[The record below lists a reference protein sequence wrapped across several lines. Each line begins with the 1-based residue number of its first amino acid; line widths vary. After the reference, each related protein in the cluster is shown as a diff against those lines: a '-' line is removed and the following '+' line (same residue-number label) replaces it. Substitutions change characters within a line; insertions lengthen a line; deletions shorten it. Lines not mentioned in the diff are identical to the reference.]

1 MQTAIHFEGN
11 LAYICVSD
19 RGEIKEE
26 EPVSYGGSRVEFVIL
41 TAQAQKEGVVG
52 VVLDEAA
59 PQTIQQA
66 EEQCIR
72 AGLSKEKVRFFTKEE
87 AALGIV
93 GFRGDN
99 LLRGNSV
106 IFDYT
111 NKQFKYYEIRK
122 TKEGILVDS
131 RDYTKQIKDA
141 ITNEQKDAAF
151 LQIIKH
157 ALAKGVT
164 TTVYLCGEGF
174 DGNWF
179 EQSTKA
185 LCIGRRVFMGKHLF
199 ACGAAYLCAK
209 DRKDSKDTV
218 LFAQNVTI
226 SQIGLVVHHHG
237 RDMFCPLI
245 MDGKD
250 WEESKGEI
258 EIFVSGVNGL
268 SFEVRNRSGIKKASI
283 RMPLDGMKK
292 DPDIVYKL
300 KIQGEYIKA
309 DQIKI
314 KITDLGFG
322 KIRPASYQ
330 TWQQIIHLE
339 RGDYRE

>member
-1 MQTAIHFEGN
+1 MQTAIHFEGD

-19 RGEIKEE
+19 HGEIKEE
-26 EPVSYGGSRVEFVIL
+26 EPVSYGRSRVEFVIL
-41 TAQAQKEGVVG
+41 TAQAQKDGVVG
-52 VVLDEAA
+52 VVLDEAT
-59 PQTIQQA
+59 PQIVQQA

-93 GFRGDN
+93 GFRGDH

-111 NKQFKYYEIRK
+111 KKQFKYYEIRK
-122 TKEGILVDS
+122 TKDSVLVDS
-131 RDYTKQIKDA
+131 RDYTEQIKDA
-141 ITNEQKDAAF
+141 VTNEQKDIAF
-151 LQIIKH
+151 LNIIKQ
-157 ALAKGVT
+157 ALARGVT

-174 DGNWF
+174 EGNWF

-199 ACGAAYLCAK
+199 ACGAAYLCANGQK
-209 DRKDSKDTV
+209 DPKEPV

-245 MDGKD
+245 MDGKT

-258 EIFVSGVNGL
+258 EIFVSGINGL

-283 RMPLDGMKK
+283 RMSLEGMKK
-292 DPDIVYKL
+292 DPDMVYKL
-300 KIQGEYIKA
+300 KIQGAYIKS
-309 DQIKI
+309 DQVKI
-314 KITDLGFG
+314 KVTDLGFG

-330 TWQQIIHLE
+330 TWQQIIQLE